1 MAFPFRFPFRLSGRS
16 SQKSVPMKASTIAL
30 ILAFILAVGASF
42 YLGGQF
48 MLHHYES
55 PLGRPDTVYLTKWVR
70 DSTKERSAN
79 LVARIPV
86 FLPLFIPDTAFVHD
100 TTSVHDSILVEV
112 PITEKLY
119 AGENYQATV
128 RGFMPELVDIRIKQ
142 SEIRVT
148 VPYRKRW
155 GFTVGAQAG
164 FGITPSGWQPYAGV
178 GGTFGYSF

>member
-1 MAFPFRFPFRLSGRS
+1 
-16 SQKSVPMKASTIAL
+16 MKASTIAL

-55 PLGRPDTVYLTKWVR
+55 PRGRPDTVYLTRWVK
-70 DSTKERSAN
+70 DSAKVKSSD
-79 LVARIPV
+79 LVAKIPV
-86 FLPLFIPDTAFVHD
+86 FLPLFLPDTVPVHVHD
-100 TTSVHDSILVEV
+100 TTVVHDSVLVEV
-112 PITEKLY
+112 PIIEKLY

>member
-1 MAFPFRFPFRLSGRS
+1 
-16 SQKSVPMKASTIAL
+16 MKASTIAL

-55 PLGRPDTVYLTKWVR
+55 PLGAPDTVYLTRWVK
-70 DSTKERSAN
+70 DSAKVKSSD
-79 LVARIPV
+79 LVAKIPV
-86 FLPLFIPDTAFVHD
+86 FLPLFLPDTVPVHVHD
-100 TTSVHDSILVEV
+100 TTEVHDSVLVEV

>member
-1 MAFPFRFPFRLSGRS
+1 
-16 SQKSVPMKASTIAL
+16 MKASTIAL

-55 PLGRPDTVYLTKWVR
+55 PLGRPDTVYLTRWVK
-70 DSTKERSAN
+70 DSAKVKSSD
-79 LVARIPV
+79 LVAKIPV
-86 FLPLFIPDTAFVHD
+86 FLPLFLPDTVPVHVHD
-100 TTSVHDSILVEV
+100 TTVVHDSVLVEV
-112 PITEKLY
+112 PIIEKLY

>member
-1 MAFPFRFPFRLSGRS
+1 
-16 SQKSVPMKASTIAL
+16 MKASTIAL

-55 PLGRPDTVYLTKWVR
+55 PLGRPDTVYLTRWVK
-70 DSTKERSAN
+70 DSAKVKSSD
-79 LVARIPV
+79 LVAKIPV
-86 FLPLFIPDTAFVHD
+86 FLPLFLPDTVPVHVHD
-100 TTSVHDSILVEV
+100 TTVVHDSVLVEV
-112 PITEKLY
+112 PIIEKLY

-164 FGITPSGWQPYAGV
+164 FGITPSGWQPYAGI